1 MVVTIGDCWRGRGV
15 LVVFN
20 GERESKGVNNPT
32 KYRTASTTKNY
43 LAQMSVGLRNSD
55 LE

>member
-1 MVVTIGDCWRGRGV
+1 M
-15 LVVFN
+15 LLVFN
-20 GERESKGVNNPT
+20 GESESKGVNNPT

-43 LAQMSVGLRNSD
+43 LAQMSIGLRNSD

>member
-1 MVVTIGDCWRGRGV
+1 MSQWGVVAGGGV
-15 LVVFN
+15 LLVFN
-20 GERESKGVNNPT
+20 GEREFKGVNNPT

-43 LAQMSVGLRNSD
+43 LTQMSIGLRNSD